1 MTMARESQVNLR
13 AACILPADCKYVGVD
28 PRDEQAPVYRLKA
41 HGMPCIEGEDGIV
54 QRFRNGA
61 EVVTLAVDYG
71 ATPRAIEAAV
81 RTMHR
86 FWEGLRS

>member
-1 MTMARESQVNLR
+1 MTVTAVDRSQFIHPKDV
-13 AACILPADCKYVGVD
+13 KYVGVAD
-28 PRDEQAPVYRLKA
+28 IGGGVTAYRLNTP
-41 HGMPCIEGEDGIV
+41 GRPCIEGADGIV

-61 EVVTLAVDYG
+61 EIATLAVDYG
-71 ATPRAIEAAV
+71 ATPRAIEAAI